1 MKRLLLL
8 SIVALG
14 LTASAAEVSRA
25 TVARAQS
32 TNSTPVKV
40 EKTTAS
46 NVVLSAEKASDEVI
60 AARRAARRAEAKP
73 VAFYARPNGSYYGVC
88 DETGSGFWGT
98 PNVWVPT
105 WRDVTWLNQSTG
117 ASSSKWTW
125 EHYSSTAIDPEDGT
139 PGAYITEDSE
149 DIDLV
154 ASYIRGEKPDVPILE
169 VTGAGGSDSYQIYRN
184 QNSTAEL
191 DGEVKTVYGWVASS
205 LDPASMAD
213 MNYLGV
219 SPKCFAKGDH
229 SATGGFYNTTTYTGA
244 TGSTGAE
251 DDRSGYWFGRNWAG
265 WNAMGVFFEA
275 PEYRYALRNVMVQYH
290 NFKVLDEFD
299 ETEIPITARVY
310 KVTHHNET
318 GDEYIELGDL
328 ICEGSV
334 LLNDQR
340 DATTGELLTDG
351 CLVIPMMSYDEE
363 SGVSYEEPADIDCD
377 ILVMVSGYDH
387 DNIAEWSMS
396 IASNGDDEGHG
407 YIAYMIQLDENGE
420 IATSA
425 TSGNPR
431 IIELDNFFV
440 NSVGNT
446 APTIYIDIEQPIM
459 MYNWSNEEGEVEFPV
474 EGGKITRTHTTEEG
488 TTVEEGLSIF
498 TNKQS
503 SEFYNPVTSEGVD
516 AEYDMDNDAY
526 IVDGWLTVKFEDQ
539 YETDETSGKEEF
551 NYNVLAKL
559 EAAALPAGVEGREV
573 TFFIHFPGGRVQVHA
588 TQGEVASGP
597 VEDVNG
603 DGEVNVGDVNDILAT
618 IIAEGYV
625 EAQDVNGD
633 GAVNV
638 GDVNQVLA
646 YILEHA

>member
-14 LTASAAEVSRA
+14 LTAGAAEVNRA
-25 TVARAQS
+25 KVARAQS

-46 NVVLSAEKASDEVI
+46 NVVLSNEMATEEVI
-60 AARRAARRAEAKP
+60 SARRAARRAEAQP
-73 VAFYARPNGSYYGVC
+73 EAFYARPNGSYYGVC
-88 DETGSGFWGT
+88 DEAGSGYWGT
-98 PNVWVPT
+98 PMVFVPT

-125 EHYSSTAIDPEDGT
+125 EHYSSEAYAADPQN
-139 PGAYITEDSE
+139 PYITEDSE
-149 DIDLV
+149 DIDLI
-154 ASYIRGEKPDVPILE
+154 AHYINGEAAHAPLLE
-169 VTGAGGSDSYQIYRN
+169 VTGAGGTASFELSRN
-184 QNSTAEL
+184 QNSTSTL
-191 DGEVKTVYGWVASS
+191 DGEVTTVVGRVPSS
-205 LDPASMAD
+205 LDPAEWVEA
-213 MNYLGV
+213 NYFGV
-219 SPKCFAKGDH
+219 SPKCFAKGDR
-229 SATGGFYNTTTYTGA
+229 SATGGYYNTTTYTGA
-244 TGSTGAE
+244 IGSTGAD
-251 DDRSGYWFGRNWAG
+251 DDRSGYWFGRNWSG

-318 GDEYIELGDL
+318 EDEFIELGDL

-351 CLVIPMMSYDEE
+351 ILVIPMMSYDEE

-396 IASNGDDEGHG
+396 IAANDVNEGHG

-459 MYNWSNEEGEVEFPV
+459 MYNWSNEDGEVEFPV

-539 YETDETSGKEEF
+539 YEKDETSGEEEF

-625 EAQDVNGD
+625 EAQDVNDD